1 MKRILL
7 LTGNPGVGK
16 STVLLRVVEAL
27 KAKGYQLGGM
37 ISREMRSNGVRIGFE
52 IEDLSSGGRGV
63 LAHVGGLKGPLVGRY
78 RVNLEDL
85 DSVGAASIV
94 KAVESSEVI
103 VIDEV
108 GPMELFSE
116 VFQDVVRRA
125 VESVKLVIGV
135 VHWRARSNLIDELK
149 KRPDALLYLVTF
161 ENRNKLHEVIVDK
174 GMEFLGPR

>member
-1 MKRILL
+1 M
-7 LTGNPGVGK
+7 GK

-37 ISREMRSNGVRIGFE
+37 ISREMCSNGVRIGFE
-52 IEDLSSGGRGV
+52 IEDLSSGERGV
-63 LAHVGGLKGPLVGRY
+63 LAHVSGLKGPLVGRY

-94 KAVESSEVI
+94 KAVESSKVI

-116 VFQDVVRRA
+116 VFQDAVRRA
-125 VESVKLVIGV
+125 AESVKLVVGV
-135 VHWRARSNLIDELK
+135 VHWRAGSNLIDELK
-149 KRPDALLYLVTF
+149 RRPDALLYLVTF

-174 GMEFLGPR
+174 AMEFLGPR